1 MVKTKVVSEAI
12 KKTSKSLGTGG
23 KVGGS
28 AVLAE
33 KATDILDNPYLNAA
47 EGAVIGGY
55 AGSLAGPV
63 GAAAGALVGGTIGW
77 ILADENTIFPVDMV
91 CIPAYQ
97 SYMIQGQPAFTVY
110 ARAGETIVPTGG
122 NVRDVQEAV
131 AMQQAPAKKPMKRS
145 GWHKYIKQKKNQIYH
160 KSGSMKGRLNLKRMA
175 KEYRKSRRR

>member
-1 MVKTKVVSEAI
+1 MKSKAVSAAI

-47 EGAVIGGY
+47 EGAVLGGA
-55 AGSLAGPV
+55 AGSVAGPI
-63 GAAAGALVGGTIGW
+63 GTIGGALVGGTIGW

-97 SYMIQGQPAFTVY
+97 AYMIQGDPAFTVY

-131 AMQQAPAKKPMKRS
+131 AMQTPAKKPMKRS
-145 GWHKYIKQKKNQIYH
+145 GWHKYMKQRKNQIYH

-175 KEYRKSRRR
+175 KEYRKKRRS